1 MKKHWMLLSIFMVNV
16 SCAGFKKVTIALAG
30 DTMLGRLVNQTLLL
44 KTGDEKYKYPWG
56 NTLPI
61 LREADLRIV
70 NLETTL
76 TRSKDKTPKV
86 FNFKSDPKNVL
97 ALKEAGIDVVSLANN
112 HIKDFGNEGLLE
124 TVKTLKEAGIK
135 FVGAG
140 KNITQ
145 ARAPVIVKRKGQKI
159 GILGATDNEPT
170 WAATDFKPGI
180 NYFNI
185 NNLAPLLADI
195 KKLKRK
201 ADIVIVSLHWGPNM
215 KERPSQAFINAAQK
229 MINAGAD
236 IIHGHSAHIFQGI
249 EKYNGKLILYDTGD
263 FVDDYRVDPK
273 LRNDRSFIFLVNS
286 IKSDLK
292 SAELIPIKIDTMQA
306 NLATEPDKSLMI
318 KRMRMLS
325 QELDTKISRQGSITF
340 P

>member
-1 MKKHWMLLSIFMVNV
+1 
-16 SCAGFKKVTIALAG
+16 
-30 DTMLGRLVNQTLLL
+30 
-44 KTGDEKYKYPWG
+44 
-56 NTLPI
+56 
-61 LREADLRIV
+61 
-70 NLETTL
+70 
-76 TRSKDKTPKV
+76 
-86 FNFKSDPKNVL
+86 
-97 ALKEAGIDVVSLANN
+97 
-112 HIKDFGNEGLLE
+112 
-124 TVKTLKEAGIK
+124 
-135 FVGAG
+135 
-140 KNITQ
+140 
-145 ARAPVIVKRKGQKI
+145 
-159 GILGATDNEPT
+159 
-170 WAATDFKPGI
+170 
-180 NYFNI
+180 
-185 NNLAPLLADI
+185 
-195 KKLKRK
+195 
-201 ADIVIVSLHWGPNM
+201 
-215 KERPSQAFINAAQK
+215 

-236 IIHGHSAHIFQGI
+236 IIHGDSAHIFQGI